1 MELFRFPTGFNN
13 KEFVELILKDV
24 NNSKKLKKAGESYKT
39 AHEMLIEYGITMDE
53 LKSIICAEEK
63 AKNLSIEGKV
73 LSGNVRV
80 MEDGSI
86 ARAYSRASEIMVKSI
101 EDAYSKELGFTVPI
115 TGEGLF
121 GKTWGQCH

>member
-1 MELFRFPTGFNN
+1 MELFRFPTGFDN
-13 KEFVELILKDV
+13 KEFVELVLKDV

-39 AHEMLIEYGITMDE
+39 AHEMLVEYNITMDE
-53 LKSIICAEEK
+53 LKNIICAEEK

-80 MEDGSI
+80 MEDGSV

-101 EDAYSKELGFTVPI
+101 EDAYRKELGFTVPI